1 MQTKLKQLFI
11 AGREMIQLL
20 LPRTKNEYLIISFCL
35 LLYGT
40 CCIYFINNVNPE
52 YMYNPMGYDSYWYI
66 KWGGQL
72 HNVVNWNLRHPLL
85 LFILSPITFIDQM
98 IIHSSPI
105 VHYGIF
111 TILSSIIASWCV
123 LLVYKISVYLSCN
136 NFASMLCAL
145 LYACFGH
152 MILLSIS
159 FESFIMTQFFLLL
172 LIVLFINKR
181 KDIYT
186 DSVIFLLLTGTTI
199 TNILKLIVVYLYDER
214 KLIKSIQRTIKSSV
228 LFVIVILPLAL
239 RNVFKGNNLLGDTT
253 SYIQQVPD
261 RLYAFYHNFISE
273 PLLLHGMN
281 RTVYPQINNIYHSE
295 IGHYF
300 FDTYPCPLV
309 FNLSIIIIVFLTIIS
324 FINNRRN
331 EIIQIFFV
339 WFLID
344 IVILFGSGY
353 GLCQA
358 EIFCGH
364 WFFIIPILISCS
376 FSLFK
381 HKIKYVFY
389 FIICSLSLFFLVY
402 NTSMIINSLNSI

>member
-40 CCIYFINNVNPE
+40 CCAYFINNLNPE

-66 KWGGQL
+66 KWGGHL
-72 HNVVNWNLRHPLL
+72 SNIAKWNLRHPLIM
-85 LFILSPITFIDQM
+85 FILSPITFLDEM

-111 TILSSIIASWCV
+111 TFLSSIIASWCV
-123 LLVYKISVYLSCN
+123 LLVYKINVFLSN
-136 NFASMLCAL
+136 NNLASMLCAL
-145 LYACFGH
+145 SYACFGH

-159 FESFIMTQFFLLL
+159 FESFIMSQFFLLL
-172 LIVLFINKR
+172 LIVYYFNKR
-181 KDIYT
+181 KNIYV
-186 DSVIFLLLTGTTI
+186 DNVIFLLLTGTTL
-199 TNILKLIVVYLYDER
+199 TNILKVFVVYCFDECNL
-214 KLIKSIQRTIKSSV
+214 KKSIQKTIKSSI
-228 LFVIVILPLAL
+228 LFIIVILPLAI
-239 RNVFKGNNLLGDTT
+239 RNVIKGNNLLGDTA

-261 RLYAFYHNFISE
+261 KLYAFYHNFISE

-300 FDTYPCPLV
+300 FDAYPFPLI
-309 FNLSIIIIVFLTIIS
+309 FNLCIIIIVSLSIYSAII
-324 FINNRRN
+324 NRRN
-331 EIIQIFFV
+331 RILQIFLL

-344 IVILFGSGY
+344 ITILFGSGY

-381 HKIKYVFY
+381 HKSKYLFY
-389 FIICSLSLFFLVY
+389 GTISILTLFFLIH
-402 NTSMIINSLNSI
+402 NTSMIINSLNTI

>member
-1 MQTKLKQLFI
+1 
-11 AGREMIQLL
+11 
-20 LPRTKNEYLIISFCL
+20 
-35 LLYGT
+35 
-40 CCIYFINNVNPE
+40 
-52 YMYNPMGYDSYWYI
+52 
-66 KWGGQL
+66 
-72 HNVVNWNLRHPLL
+72 
-85 LFILSPITFIDQM
+85 M

-123 LLVYKISVYLSCN
+123 LFVYKISVYLSCN

-159 FESFIMTQFFLLL
+159 FESFIMSQFFLLL
-172 LIVLFINKR
+172 LIVYCFNKR
-181 KDIYT
+181 KNIYA
-186 DSVIFLLLTGTTI
+186 DNVIFILLTGTTL
-199 TNILKLIVVYLYDER
+199 TNVFKVFIVNLFDECNLK
-214 KLIKSIQRTIKSSV
+214 KSIQRTIKSSV
-228 LFVIVILPLAL
+228 LFIIVILPLAI
-239 RNVFKGNNLLGDTT
+239 RNFIKGNNLLGDTAF
-253 SYIQQVPD
+253 YIQQVPD
-261 RLYAFYHNFISE
+261 KLFAFYHNFISE

-281 RTVYPQINNIYHSE
+281 RTIYPQINNIYHSE

-300 FDTYPCPLV
+300 FDAYPFPLV
-309 FNLSIIIIVFLTIIS
+309 FNLCIIILVSLSVYSAII
-324 FINNRRN
+324 NRRN
-331 EIIQIFFV
+331 KILQIFLL

-344 IVILFGSGY
+344 ITILFVSGY

-381 HKIKYVFY
+381 HKTKYLFY
-389 FIICSLSLFFLVY
+389 CTISIFTLFFLIH
-402 NTSMIINSLNSI
+402 NTSMIINSLNTI